1 MKRLVFSSLLGA
13 WALPAFAGTLPEYA
27 APELLVRVHFT
38 DTYNLPPLT
47 YLSNTSPAIN
57 NQGDVAIKLMAVD
70 GKPNQAVW
78 FKSHKAPGEVIY
90 VAPED
95 HYVTDPTVN
104 DRGQVTFSP
113 FSEIESLG
121 VFVYDSDSKKT
132 EVKVSGP
139 EHKIVYAGYA
149 QTLND
154 GTAIFRSMGKDFDRS
169 FVEYKD
175 SYSTIAREG
184 ERRFDTSAAY
194 LFRPSVNEK
203 KQWAFKVRLGERGEI
218 SDAQSDQILLIQ
230 SKGNGEYEKIVIA
243 QDRKGDANSNYVG
256 FGNTV
261 ALSQNGMV
269 VFVGY
274 LPDKRKSLVLYKDG
288 ELQSLVTEGL
298 DGIAELELF
307 TPRLNSSG
315 TVAFR
320 AKNAKGL
327 RGLYVANES
336 SVKRLLG
343 EGDSIMTDKGH
354 GYILLKQDFPG
365 FAGDIDFNEKGE
377 LAFACV
383 LASPENKIIGD
394 AIYKL
399 SPK

>member
-1 MKRLVFSSLLGA
+1 MKKISFSFLLA
-13 WALPAFAGTLPEYA
+13 ALASPVFAGVLPEYA
-27 APELLVRVHFT
+27 EPELLVRVHLL

-57 NQGDVAIKLMAVD
+57 NHGDVAIKLMAVD
-70 GKPNQAVW
+70 GKPNQAIW
-78 FKSHKAPGEVIY
+78 FKAHNAPGEVIY
-90 VAPED
+90 VAPDD

-113 FSEIESLG
+113 FNDFESQG
-121 VFVYDSDSKKT
+121 VLAYDSHSKNT
-132 EVKVSGP
+132 ELKVSGP
-139 EHKIVYAGYA
+139 ENQIAYAGYA

-154 GTAIFRSMGKDFDRS
+154 GTVIFRNFGKDYDRS

-175 SYSTIAREG
+175 SYVTIAREG
-184 ERRFDTSAAY
+184 ERRFDTPAAY
-194 LFRPSVNEK
+194 LFRPAVNEK
-203 KQWAFKVRLGERGEI
+203 KQWAFKVRLGEHGEI

-230 SKGNGEYEKIVIA
+230 AKGNGDYEKTIIA
-243 QDRKGDANSNYVG
+243 QDRKGDPNSNFVG

-269 VFVGY
+269 VFIGH

-298 DGIAELELF
+298 DGISELELF

-320 AKNAKGL
+320 AKNTKGL
-327 RGLYVANES
+327 RGLYVANEF

-343 EGDSIMTDKGH
+343 EGDSIMTDKGF
-354 GYILLKQDFPG
+354 GYVLLKKDFPG

-377 LAFACV
+377 LAFACI
-383 LASPENKIIGD
+383 LASPDDKIIGD

>member
-1 MKRLVFSSLLGA
+1 MKRLVFSSLLA
-13 WALPAFAGTLPEYA
+13 ALAFPAFAETLPEYA
-27 APELLVRVHFT
+27 PPELLVRVHFM

-70 GKPNQAVW
+70 GKTNQAVW
-78 FKSHKAPGEVIY
+78 FKPHNAPGEVIY
-90 VAPED
+90 IAPED
-95 HYVTDPTVN
+95 HYVTDPTLN

-113 FSEIESLG
+113 FNDFESLG
-121 VFVYDSDSKKT
+121 VLVYDSLSKT
-132 EVKVSGP
+132 TDVKVSGP
-139 EHKIVYAGYA
+139 EHKIMYAGYA

-154 GTAIFRSMGKDFDRS
+154 GTTIFRSMGKDYDRS

-175 SYSTIAREG
+175 SYSTVAREG
-184 ERRFDTSAAY
+184 ERRFDTPAAY
-194 LFRPSVNEK
+194 LFRPSVNDK
-203 KQWAFKVRLGERGEI
+203 KQWAFRVRLGERGEI

-230 SKGNGEYEKIVIA
+230 PKGDGTYEKIVIA
-243 QDRKGDANSNYVG
+243 QDRKGDPNSNYTG
-256 FGNTV
+256 FGHAV
-261 ALSQNGMV
+261 SLSQNGMV
-269 VFVGY
+269 AFVGH
-274 LPDKRKSLVLYKDG
+274 LPDRRKSLVLYKDG
-288 ELQSLVTEGL
+288 ELHSLVTEGL
-298 DGIAELELF
+298 DDISELELF

-320 AKNAKGL
+320 AKNTKGV

-343 EGDSIMTDKGH
+343 EGDGVMTDKGY
-354 GYILLKQDFPG
+354 GSFLLKQDFPG

-377 LAFACV
+377 LVFACV
-383 LASPENKIIGD
+383 LASPENRIIGD